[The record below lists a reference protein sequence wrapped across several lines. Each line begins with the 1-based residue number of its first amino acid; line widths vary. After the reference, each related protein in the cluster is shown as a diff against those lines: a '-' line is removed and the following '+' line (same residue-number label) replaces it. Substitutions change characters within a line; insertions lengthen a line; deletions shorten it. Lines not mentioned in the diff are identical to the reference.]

1 MSEKLDALLKNYH
14 KKTNPPVDVVVF
26 HVYGPTDLLVRR
38 PDFPDRLEYTVPV
51 ASMELHGEEN
61 DDDACE
67 RAFMLTNTISK
78 PWYVNTEITKLFRE
92 TFCRSTSVGDIVT
105 VSRDGNVAAYKCDS
119 DGWTE
124 TKVPEDQLQMSIR
137 KVGSL
142 DNTL

>member
-1 MSEKLDALLKNYH
+1 MSEKLDALLKNYY
-14 KKTNPPVDVVVF
+14 KKTNPSADVVVF
-26 HVYGPTDLLVRR
+26 HVWASTDL
-38 PDFPDRLEYTVPV
+38 DRQEYIVPV
-51 ASMELHGEEN
+51 ACMELHGAEN
-61 DDDACE
+61 DDGACE

-105 VSRDGNVAAYKCDS
+105 VSRDGNVAAYRCDPA
-119 DGWTE
+119 GWTE

-137 KVGSL
+137 KVDLL

>member
-26 HVYGPTDLLVRR
+26 HVYGPTALLVRR
-38 PDFPDRLEYTVPV
+38 PAFPDRRPYTVPV

-67 RAFMLTNTISK
+67 RAFMLTNTINK

-137 KVGSL
+137 KVDSL

>member
-26 HVYGPTDLLVRR
+26 HIYGPTDL
-38 PDFPDRLEYTVPV
+38 DRLEYTVPV
-51 ASMELHGEEN
+51 ASMKLYGEEN
-61 DDDACE
+61 DDGACE

-78 PWYVNTEITKLFRE
+78 PWYINTEITKLFKE

-105 VSRDGNVAAYKCDS
+105 VSRDGNVAAYRCDS

-137 KVGSL
+137 KVDLL